1 MQGVMKRRPKRGTDT
16 LRSVSM
22 TEHGLR
28 PGQGLR
34 DDGRVLADQRT
45 GHSTYEIGHLV
56 LEHCSPPVSRTRGK
70 AFRCF
75 LAPVRGGSCQ
85 CVEQPRGPLVGEP
98 FALPEDHE
106 RL

>member
-1 MQGVMKRRPKRGTDT
+1 
-16 LRSVSM
+16 M

-56 LEHCSPPVSRTRGK
+56 LEHCSPRVGRTRVN
-70 AFRCF
+70 AVRC
-75 LAPVRGGSCQ
+75 LVVPVP
-85 CVEQPRGPLVGEP
+85 VP
-98 FALPEDHE
+98 
-106 RL
+106 